1 MCTSDKLIVVI
12 SCVHYTCIFSSGE
25 LMLTSDFLSVT
36 IQCRVSLRYLNSG
49 YVSCGLDLSVLEYHV

>member
-12 SCVHYTCIFSSGE
+12 SCVHYIFSSGE

-49 YVSCGLDLSVLEYHV
+49 YVSCGLDLSVQEYHV